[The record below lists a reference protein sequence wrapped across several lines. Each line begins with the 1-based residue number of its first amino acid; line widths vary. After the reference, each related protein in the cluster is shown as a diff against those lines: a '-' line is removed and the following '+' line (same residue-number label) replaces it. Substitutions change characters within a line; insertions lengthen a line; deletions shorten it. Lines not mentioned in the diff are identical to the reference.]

1 MERQKVSHMK
11 DNKMH
16 NSKKK
21 LGSDQIITCLIVLI
35 VLVTGFMS
43 FRSYYMSKKA
53 QSEYEA
59 LREAVVEIEE
69 PVEEEKETVEE
80 EDIPYY
86 PQLSI
91 DFASL
96 KETNAD
102 LVGWLYFPAL
112 EISYPLVQGEDN
124 SYYLKHSF
132 EGEKNSAGCIFLDCE
147 ASTDFSD
154 RNTFVFGH
162 NMRDGSMFGSMKQLL
177 NGTASCEEEPY
188 FYIYT
193 EETVCIYHIFSYYK
207 TNASSDRYATFSSDE
222 SYDAY
227 VAEALELTEFTS
239 DCDLSTRGNIVSLS
253 TCYGAAGTSTRNLL
267 HGMLEATVK
276 VADLE

>member
-1 MERQKVSHMK
+1 MK

-112 EISYPLVQGEDN
+112 EISYPLVRGEDN
-124 SYYLKHSF
+124 SFYLKHSF

-193 EETVCIYHIFSYYK
+193 EDTVYIYHIFSYYK

-276 VADLE
+276 VADLN